1 MHLRNYFQFRN
12 CTVDMIYGKFCIEK
26 SLSRMK
32 ITHTFRELL
41 YYVSL
46 LIPHKSIK
54 AWLKREHLELVPSL
68 DFYVMYE

>member
-46 LIPHKSIK
+46 LIPHESIK
-54 AWLKREHLELVPSL
+54 AWLKRERLELVPSL